1 LDIRLH
7 SELAA
12 YGSSR
17 ERKNMVAAHED
28 HSTRFMAMASPCVVL
43 VDTDDAALGAQVGE
57 IVKAEALRVEAKF
70 SRYRHSV
77 VTEINEAAGQ
87 AVEVDDETA
96 DLIGYSMVC
105 HTLSEG
111 FIDITSGALRRVWTF
126 DGSGTVPSEIQ
137 VREALQHVGWQRVF
151 WERPILR
158 LEPGMEIDFGGIG
171 KEYAVDRALALAEA
185 HSRAPILVNLGGDLR
200 VSGPRRDGTP
210 WYVAIE
216 NVDRVGAAVGMLEL
230 KSGALATSG
239 DTHRRVVSAGVRY
252 GHILNPKTGWPI
264 SDAPRS
270 VTVHAATCTE
280 AGLLAKLALLR
291 GARAEEFLKLEKVRA
306 WCVR

>member
-1 LDIRLH
+1 
-7 SELAA
+7 
-12 YGSSR
+12 
-17 ERKNMVAAHED
+17 
-28 HSTRFMAMASPCVVL
+28 MASPCVVL
-43 VDTDDAALGAQVGE
+43 VDTDDETLGAEVGE
-57 IVKAEALRVEAKF
+57 LVKTEALRIEAKY

-77 VTEINEAAGQ
+77 VTEINETAGQ

-105 HTLSEG
+105 YTLSEG
-111 FIDITSGALRRVWTF
+111 LIDITSGALRRAWKF
-126 DGSGTVPSEIQ
+126 DGSGTVPTELQ
-137 VREALQHVGWQRVF
+137 VREALRHVGWKRVI
-151 WERPILR
+151 WNRPTLR
-158 LEPGMEIDFGGIG
+158 LQAGMEIDFGGIG

-185 HSRAPILVNLGGDLR
+185 HTRAPVLVNFGGDLR

-216 NVDRVGAAVGMLEL
+216 DVDRAGNAAGLLEL
-230 KSGALATSG
+230 SSGALATSG
-239 DTHRRVVSAGVRY
+239 DTYRYVVRDGVRY
-252 GHILNPKTGWPI
+252 GHVLNPQTGWPI
-264 SDAPRS
+264 TDAPRS

-291 GARAEEFLKLEKVRA
+291 GAGAEEFLKAEKVRA

>member
-1 LDIRLH
+1 
-7 SELAA
+7 
-12 YGSSR
+12 
-17 ERKNMVAAHED
+17 
-28 HSTRFMAMASPCVVL
+28 MASPCVVL
-43 VDTDDAALGAQVGE
+43 VDTDNDRLGAEVGE
-57 IVKAEALRVEAKF
+57 LVKTEALRIEAKY

-77 VTEINEAAGQ
+77 VTEINETAGQ

-105 HTLSEG
+105 YTLSEG
-111 FIDITSGALRRVWTF
+111 LIDITSGALRRAWKF
-126 DGSGTVPSEIQ
+126 DGSGTVPTELQ
-137 VREALQHVGWQRVF
+137 VREALRHVGWKRVI
-151 WERPILR
+151 WNRPTLR
-158 LEPGMEIDFGGIG
+158 LQAGMEIDLGGIG

-185 HSRAPILVNLGGDLR
+185 HTRAPVLVNFGGDLR

-216 NVDRVGAAVGMLEL
+216 DVDRAGNAAGLLEL
-230 KSGALATSG
+230 SSGALATSG
-239 DTHRRVVSAGVRY
+239 DTYRYVVRDGVRY
-252 GHILNPKTGWPI
+252 GHVLNPQTGWPI
-264 SDAPRS
+264 TDAPRS

-291 GARAEEFLKLEKVRA
+291 GAGAEEFLKAEKVRA

>member
-1 LDIRLH
+1 
-7 SELAA
+7 
-12 YGSSR
+12 
-17 ERKNMVAAHED
+17 
-28 HSTRFMAMASPCVVL
+28 MASPCVVL
-43 VDTDDAALGAQVGE
+43 VDTDDEILGAEVGE
-57 IVKAEALRVEAKF
+57 IVKTEALRIEAKF
-70 SRYRHSV
+70 SRYRPSV
-77 VTEINEAAGQ
+77 VTHINETAGT

-105 HTLSEG
+105 YTLSEG
-111 FIDITSGALRRVWTF
+111 LIDITSGALRRVWKF
-126 DGSGTVPSEIQ
+126 DGSETIPTDLQ
-137 VREALQHVGWQRVF
+137 VREALRHVGWNQVT

-158 LEPGMEIDFGGIG
+158 LQPGMEIDFGGIG

-185 HSRAPILVNLGGDLR
+185 HTRAPVLVNFGGDLR

-216 NVDRVGAAVGMLEL
+216 DVDRAGTAAGLLEL
-230 KSGALATSG
+230 SSGALATSG
-239 DTHRRVVSAGVRY
+239 DTYRHVISAGVRY
-252 GHILNPKTGWPI
+252 GHVLNPKTGWPI
-264 SDAPRS
+264 TDAPRS

-291 GARAEEFLKLEKVRA
+291 GAGAEEFLKIEKVRA